1 MKFGWVRMRIISY
14 SVIGLAGSVA
24 AWAQQPKTFSSPDE
38 AGQAVVQAASQ
49 PGRPPLL
56 DIFGA
61 ESKNLF
67 PTGEEGQ
74 RLRQAFLQAAAKK
87 VYVDTDETN
96 LGRAIIEVGET
107 GWPFPVPLI
116 PK

>member
-38 AGQAVVQAASQ
+38 AAKAVVQAASQ
-49 PGRPPLL
+49 PGLPPLL

-74 RLRQAFLQAAAKK
+74 REYAS
-87 VYVDTDETN
+87 VDRNNDGMLEYAQRILSTPGQKDG
-96 LGRAIIEVGET
+96 LYWDGPDSPARA
-107 GWPFPVPLI
+107 
-116 PK
+116 